1 MCNLIYD
8 IPLTSH
14 IGCTFIDFSQKS
26 IESTA
31 LLCVCLETGG
41 RSVQHSQSAI
51 HCQTWMYHRV
61 GCHHKSGQAFCFV
74 PLIQGGFK
82 YTECNLLLFTLTQC
96 GTNTQLLHVFQE
108 DFILGYKPQDEEVH
122 MPAFPSGEGVAHNL
136 KLCLSLLSEDNN
148 KMLLYPDYQPAP
160 FSEKFFLV
168 VIEKDLNRNSVLQMW
183 HLHLKSVQACVG
195 NGHFLC
201 FT

>member
-8 IPLTSH
+8 IPLTLH

-82 YTECNLLLFTLTQC
+82 YTECNPLLFTFYPHSVWHQYPAAACVPRGLHSRLQTPGWRGPYASLSIWRRC
-96 GTNTQLLHVFQE
+96 GTQF
-108 DFILGYKPQDEEVH
+108 K
-122 MPAFPSGEGVAHNL
+122 A
-136 KLCLSLLSEDNN
+136 LS
-148 KMLLYPDYQPAP
+148 
-160 FSEKFFLV
+160 
-168 VIEKDLNRNSVLQMW
+168 VIIVRRQ
-183 HLHLKSVQACVG
+183 
-195 NGHFLC
+195 
-201 FT
+201 